1 MIVGLKERSLVESVY
16 VTVSCNSKTPISKR
30 DLKKNKILD
39 ELSGVAGD
47 AQDLL
52 KGLAKIEKAC
62 LVVIDSAGL
71 TTNIKDLELF
81 LSKYPSLKKI
91 IIETIAHDNQIHIL
105 ESEDE
110 IVEKRSLFR
119 FDGREN

>member
-1 MIVGLKERSLVESVY
+1 MLQSAATQRL
-16 VTVSCNSKTPISKR
+16 PISKK

-39 ELSGVAGD
+39 ELSGVTGD

-52 KGLAKIEKAC
+52 KGLAKIEKVC
-62 LVVIDSAGL
+62 SVVIDSAGL

-119 FDGREN
+119 FDGRENLFHRSKMLPPSSS